1 MIETIELI
9 NKKVLSPRLFFIGSQ
24 SISTIKVEVF
34 LHEETMRRHRSPVK
48 SVAVRYM
55 LPVMGPVDGIDLND
69 VFLNNLQRTW
79 CLCVETKISGNL
91 ARLVMGQLVG
101 APPPLWWGDLRTR
114 LTRLQSCG
122 ICVHQVN

>member
-1 MIETIELI
+1 M
-9 NKKVLSPRLFFIGSQ
+9 
-24 SISTIKVEVF
+24 EVF
-34 LHEETMRRHRSPVK
+34 LHEETMRRHCSPVK

-79 CLCVETKISGNL
+79 CLCDETKISGNL

-101 APPPLWWGDLRTR
+101 APTPFGGVTCEQDSPVCSRVAFAYTKSTD
-114 LTRLQSCG
+114 SM
-122 ICVHQVN
+122 